1 MKKNLIGLIV
11 IISILF
17 IGWQPTEPKADVAEQ
32 KVDIVKEEFPEA
44 KKEIQQVLDGIFESI
59 QEKDADKLISYHV
72 YGPKFT
78 EFRDA
83 APRFNSE
90 ENEQFER
97 GFVGAISA
105 FNYELVD
112 LQINVFGEVA
122 VVTFLNDFRPT
133 INDEV
138 VQLWGQTTLVF
149 VKTKGEWKITHEH
162 HSVLNTEES

>member
-1 MKKNLIGLIV
+1 MKK
-11 IISILF
+11 ILTGF
-17 IGWQPTEPKADVAEQ
+17 VFIFAIFLIGWQPTEPTSGGAEK

-59 QEKDADKLISYHV
+59 QNKDADKLISYHV

-105 FNYELVD
+105 FDYELVD

-133 INDEV
+133 INEEV

-149 VKTKGEWKITHEH
+149 VKTHGEWKITHEH
-162 HSVLNTEES
+162 HSALNREES